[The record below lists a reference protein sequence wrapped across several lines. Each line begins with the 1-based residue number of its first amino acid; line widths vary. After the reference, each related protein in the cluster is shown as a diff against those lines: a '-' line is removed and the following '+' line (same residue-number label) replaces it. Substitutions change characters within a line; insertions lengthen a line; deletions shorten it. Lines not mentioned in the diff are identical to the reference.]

1 MTSTFYR
8 AHEGGEATIRL
19 VTDRYQKQNI
29 FPFLRDF
36 HVNRNTTLS
45 LVMQLQHN
53 VAAHPGE
60 GVRRCHAADEVGE
73 QPRKQ
78 VHARDPTAAEPN

>member
-1 MTSTFYR
+1 MNSTFYR

-19 VTDRYQKQNI
+19 VTDYQKQNI

-36 HVNRNTTLS
+36 HVNRSTTLS

-53 VAAHPGE
+53 VAAHPVE
-60 GVRRCHAADEVGE
+60 GVRRCLAAGEGGE